1 MLIFFLSL
9 TGYDGQDNRQALS
22 RTLSLAIVPGH
33 HISSLS
39 IAKKN
44 TTPTNTTVELNVDE
58 QQESDSDK
66 KDVEDNEKDED
77 QEECTEQLDQAHETV
92 ITPPVVVT

>member
-1 MLIFFLSL
+1 LLILYLSP
-9 TGYDGQDNRQALS
+9 TGRDGQDNRQALS

-44 TTPTNTTVELNVDE
+44 TMPTNTTVELNVNE

-66 KDVEDNEKDED
+66 KEDNEKDED
-77 QEECTEQLDQAHETV
+77 QEECTEQHDQAHETV
-92 ITPPVVVT
+92 ITTPVVVT